1 MREGVLEIM
10 WFYYDVTYL
19 LLIPAFILAMFAQSR
34 VRSTFNKYSRVRA
47 STHKTGATVARE
59 LLNEAGL
66 HDVPVEAVRGRL
78 SDHYDPR
85 ARVMRLSAEVYNG
98 NSIASLAVAAHET
111 GHAIQHAAGYVPLNI
126 RNNLFPVA
134 AFGSQAA
141 FPLFFIGLLF
151 ASPALMDL
159 GIWVFLAA
167 LAFQVV
173 TLPVEFDAS
182 RRAMRLLDAGGYL
195 VGNEVK
201 GARSVLTAAALTYVA
216 AVAVSLMH
224 LVRLLV
230 LRGSRD

>member
-1 MREGVLEIM
+1 MGLYM
-10 WFYYDVTYL
+10 DSTFL
-19 LLIPAFILAMFAQSR
+19 LLIPAFILAMIAQAR
-34 VRSTFNKYSRVRA
+34 VQSTFNKYSQVRA
-47 STHKTGATVARE
+47 QTHKTGAAVARE
-59 LLNEAGL
+59 LLDEAGL
-66 HDVPVEAVRGRL
+66 HDVPVEPVGGRL

-85 ARVMRLSAEVYNG
+85 SRTVRLSQDVHG
-98 NSIASLAVAAHET
+98 GRSIAALAVAAHET
-111 GHAIQHAAGYVPLNI
+111 GHALQHANGYVPLAV
-126 RNNLFPVA
+126 RSSLFPVA

-141 FPLFFIGLLF
+141 FPLFFVGLLF
-151 ASPALMDL
+151 ASDALMTI

-195 VGNEVK
+195 ATEEAR

-216 AVAVSLMH
+216 AVAVSLMQ
-224 LVRLLV
+224 LLRLIL

>member
-1 MREGVLEIM
+1 M
-10 WFYYDVTYL
+10 WYYDVTYL
-19 LLIPAFILAMFAQSR
+19 LLIPAFILAMFAQAR
-34 VRSTFNKYSRVRA
+34 VQSAFNKYSRVRT
-47 STHKTGATVARE
+47 STQKSGATVARE

-66 HDVPVEAVRGRL
+66 HNIPVELVRGRL

-85 ARVMRLSAEVYNG
+85 ARVMRLSSEVYSG
-98 NSIASLAVAAHET
+98 NSIAALAVAAHET

-141 FPLFFIGLLF
+141 FPLFFIGLIFSAPVL
-151 ASPALMDL
+151 LDL

-195 VGNEVK
+195 VGNEVR
-201 GARSVLTAAALTYVA
+201 GARSVLNAAALTYVA

-224 LVRLLV
+224 LLRMLI

>member
-1 MREGVLEIM
+1 MF
-10 WFYYDVTYL
+10 FYDTTYL
-19 LLIPAFILAMFAQSR
+19 LLIPAFILAMAAQMR
-34 VRSTFNKYSRVRA
+34 VQSTFNKYSRVAAR
-47 STHKTGATVARE
+47 TRRTGASVARE
-59 LLNEAGL
+59 LLDEAGL
-66 HDVPVEAVRGRL
+66 RDVSVELVHGRL
-78 SDHYDPR
+78 ADHYDPR
-85 ARVMRLSAEVYNG
+85 SRVVRLSPDVHNG
-98 NSIASLAVAAHET
+98 HSIAAMAVAAHET
-111 GHAIQHAAGYVPLNI
+111 GHAIQHGVNYVPLHI
-126 RNNLFPVA
+126 RSTLFPVA

-141 FPLFFIGLLF
+141 FPLFFVGLLF
-151 ASPALMDL
+151 ASDALMTI

-195 VGNEVK
+195 VGEEVK

>member
-1 MREGVLEIM
+1 M
-10 WFYYDVTYL
+10 WFYDTTFI
-19 LLIPAFILAMFAQSR
+19 LLIPAFILAMIAQAR
-34 VRSTFNKYSRVRA
+34 VQTTFNKYSRVA
-47 STHKTGATVARE
+47 SRSYKTGASVARE
-59 LLNEAGL
+59 LLDEAGL
-66 HDVPVEAVRGRL
+66 GNVRIEMVRGRL

-85 ARVMRLSAEVYNG
+85 ARVVRLSPDVYG
-98 NSIASLAVAAHET
+98 GRSIASLAVAAHET

-141 FPLFFIGLLF
+141 FPLFFVGLLF
-151 ASPALMDL
+151 ASDMLMTV

-182 RRAMRLLDAGGYL
+182 RRAMRLLSAGSYL
-195 VGNEVK
+195 AADEAK
-201 GARSVLTAAALTYVA
+201 GARAVLNAAAWTYVA

-224 LVRLLV
+224 LLRLLI